1 MVKKILSY
9 SYIYILLLLMYVP
22 ILVLIVF
29 SFTNATYIG
38 TWNGF
43 SFDLYVA
50 LFESEE
56 IMIAVGNTLIIAVI
70 SAVCSTILGT
80 LGAVGG
86 HYLKRKSKA
95 ALENINQIPVVN
107 AEIVM
112 ALSLVVMF
120 VFIGNMI
127 FGGANLFSFWT
138 LLAGHIVISAPF
150 VYLNVKPK
158 LQQMDPSLYEAALDL
173 GCAPRK
179 ALYKVVVPQILPGI
193 FSGFISINASGDGI
207 DAKGEVSVSD
217 GTIMISTADNE
228 EDMVI
233 DYSDD
238 LYITGGTILAT
249 GNLSGEKNFSE
260 TEQQIIT
267 LNLDSQPQNTFIE
280 ILDQSGNLI
289 FSDIAEQPFSNIIVS
304 SSLLQKGYTY
314 TLKIGSYAT
323 TITI

>member
-1 MVKKILSY
+1 MVKKVLAY
-9 SYIYILLLLMYVP
+9 SYVYLILLLMYVP

-56 IMIAVGNTLIIAVI
+56 IMVAIGNTVIIAVI

-86 HYLKRKSKA
+86 HYLKRKGRA
-95 ALENINQIPVVN
+95 VLENINQIPVVN

-127 FGGANLFSFWT
+127 FAGQNLFSFWT

-158 LQQMDPSLYEAALDL
+158 LLQMDPSLYEAALDL
-173 GCAPRK
+173 GCAPRQ
-179 ALYKVVVPQILPGI
+179 ALYKVVLPEILPGI
-193 FSGFISINASGDGI
+193 FSGFMLAITLSLDDFIVTAFTRGSGLLSGANNI
-207 DAKGEVSVSD
+207 E
-217 GTIMISTADNE
+217 TISTLVQAK
-228 EDMVI
+228 I
-233 DYSDD
+233 
-238 LYITGGTILAT
+238 
-249 GNLSGEKNFSE
+249 K
-260 TEQQIIT
+260 
-267 LNLDSQPQNTFIE
+267 
-280 ILDQSGNLI
+280 
-289 FSDIAEQPFSNIIVS
+289 
-304 SSLLQKGYTY
+304 KGPIPPEMRA
-314 TLKIGSYAT
+314 LT
-323 TITI
+323 TIIFLIVLLVVIGITIYRNKGNRYKNLLRKRIRERKD